1 MAPECASIEANL
13 ARVRELVASA
23 CNRAGRSAEDVSIIA
38 VAKKHPVESVRCAV
52 AAMQLDIGESYVQE
66 ALAKQGELADSRVRW
81 HFVGSIQSRK
91 AKDIAGRFHLIHSLD
106 SEKLARKLHNA
117 AKDRGVPQP
126 VLIQVNVGREEQ
138 KSGVLEEKLPELAET
153 VIAFPELKLQG
164 LMCLPPFFDA
174 PDAAQPYF
182 ARLRQLRDDL
192 ERRLDIA
199 LPTLSMGMTGD
210 FPQAIAEGATCVRI
224 GTAIFGPRPY

>member
-1 MAPECASIEANL
+1 MAPECTPIEANL
-13 ARVRELVASA
+13 AHVRELVASA
-23 CNRAGRSAEDVSIIA
+23 CITAGRSLEDVSIIA
-38 VAKKHPVESVRCAV
+38 VAKKHPAEAVRRVV

-66 ALAKQGELADSRVRW
+66 ALAKQEEVADPRVRW
-81 HFVGSIQSRK
+81 HFVGGIQSRK
-91 AKDIAGRFHLIHSLD
+91 AKDIVGRFHLIHSLD

-117 AKDRGVPQP
+117 AKDRGVSQSL
-126 VLIQVNVGREEQ
+126 LIQVNVGREEQ
-138 KSGVLEEKLPELAET
+138 KSGVLEEQLPGLAET
-153 VIAFPELKLQG
+153 VLGYPELKLQG
-164 LMCLPPFFDA
+164 LMCLPPFFDD

-192 ERRLDIA
+192 ERRLDVT